1 MKSEIEEIYVVYWL
15 YRYIAFRFFLYLCI
29 FFYYTFYFKKERKF
43 LKNITLRF
51 MYNKLANNYMILQ
64 EDQVQLYLLYK

>member
-51 MYNKLANNYMILQ
+51 MYNKLANNYMILR